1 MHLFACEFPW
11 QSMALAMV
19 HYAPVV
25 TKLRCVLSRQLR
37 LAVYLPSC
45 ATFGFLPWWLT
56 GPNYSLSNT
65 AVVCL
70 ASPVAEPASQRRGG
84 PEGQRTSAAVSLTGP
99 RDSSGGAA
107 AASLLLRATWAGAE
121 GQIEMPKSSQ

>member
-1 MHLFACEFPW
+1 
-11 QSMALAMV
+11 MALTMV

-25 TKLRCVLSRQLR
+25 TKLRCVLSRQLQ

-65 AVVCL
+65 QQAHAYAL
-70 ASPVAEPASQRRGG
+70 PELDLPPGFRR
-84 PEGQRTSAAVSLTGP
+84 PLE
-99 RDSSGGAA
+99 
-107 AASLLLRATWAGAE
+107 
-121 GQIEMPKSSQ
+121 

>member
-1 MHLFACEFPW
+1 
-11 QSMALAMV
+11 MALTMV

-25 TKLRCVLSRQLR
+25 TKLRCVLSRQLW

-65 AVVCL
+65 SLQATVVGRSEPCL
-70 ASPVAEPASQRRGG
+70 MARINSG
-84 PEGQRTSAAVSLTGP
+84 LTTGM
-99 RDSSGGAA
+99 
-107 AASLLLRATWAGAE
+107 L
-121 GQIEMPKSSQ
+121 

>member
-1 MHLFACEFPW
+1 
-11 QSMALAMV
+11 MALTMV

-45 ATFGFLPWWLT
+45 ATFGFLPGWLT

-65 AVVCL
+65 WGSLRQA
-70 ASPVAEPASQRRGG
+70 ASGAWMGLSGAAPPEQPASQ
-84 PEGQRTSAAVSLTGP
+84 QSAP
-99 RDSSGGAA
+99 REP
-107 AASLLLRATWAGAE
+107 AGAPSHTANARHYVAPTHFVRE
-121 GQIEMPKSSQ
+121 LADCP

>member
-1 MHLFACEFPW
+1 
-11 QSMALAMV
+11 MALTMV

-25 TKLRCVLSRQLR
+25 TKLRCVLLSRQLW
-37 LAVYLPSC
+37 LVVYLPWC
-45 ATFGFLPWWLT
+45 AT
-56 GPNYSLSNT
+56 SLSNT